1 MSNPRIQENL
11 QANFKN
17 DAKKHKQQEETQITN
32 NDMISLAFMEIH
44 LQPTV
49 NVVQSSILTCT
60 LNYWM
65 YRLGVKIQKRK

>member
-1 MSNPRIQENL
+1 MSNLRIQENL

-32 NDMISLAFMEIH
+32 NDTISLAFMEIH

-60 LNYWM
+60 LNY
-65 YRLGVKIQKRK
+65 